1 MNRPSVAAGGTLVAL
16 VAGLACAPGLDPG
29 VQDLVTTLLVYLTV
43 AQAWNILAGFA
54 GQVSLGAAAF
64 VATGSYAAGLALAHT
79 AIGWAA
85 AVALAGAVAGV
96 LGAVL
101 AVPLLRLRG
110 DYFSIGTLAA
120 AIAVQA
126 LLTNWKWAGGAAGL
140 TLPIDRIPAGTTL
153 LQLALVVAGVAMGL
167 AAYVRYS
174 AFGLRLTALRDNEPA
189 AAGLGVAV
197 YAHRFTALVSSSMLT
212 GMAGAVVAY
221 QYVAVSPAGVASVNW
236 SLNAVLM
243 TLVGGAGS
251 LAGPVLGVTVVYYGL
266 TRMLQDFQVL
276 SLLVEGALLILIV
289 KFAPAGLWSLAVR
302 AGRALRLPRRN
313 APPATAEAEPA

>member
-1 MNRPSVAAGGTLVAL
+1 MSRREATGATVAL
-16 VAGLACAPGLDPG
+16 LIALIVGLAVAPGLDAG
-29 VQDLVTTLLVYLTV
+29 VQDLGTTLLVYLAI

-54 GQVSLGAAAF
+54 GQISLGAAAF
-64 VATGSYAAGLALAHT
+64 VATGSYTAGLALAHT
-79 AIGWAA
+79 NIGWAA
-85 AVALAGAVAGV
+85 GVALAGAVAAA

-120 AIAVQA
+120 AIAGQA
-126 LLTNWKWAGGAAGL
+126 LLTNWNWAGGAAGL
-140 TLPIDRIPAGTTL
+140 TLPIDRIPTGATL
-153 LQLALVVAGVAMGL
+153 LRLAIVVAGIAMGL
-167 AAYVRYS
+167 ATYIRYS
-174 AFGLRLTALRDNEPA
+174 AFGLRLTALRDNEHA

-197 YAHRFTALVSSSMLT
+197 YGHRFAALVSSSLLT

-221 QYVAVSPAGVASVNW
+221 QYVAVSPSGVASVNW

-251 LAGPVLGVTVVYYGL
+251 LVGPILGVTVVYYGL

-276 SLLVEGALLILIV
+276 SLLLEGTLLVVIV
-289 KFAPAGLWSLAVR
+289 KFAPAGVWPLIIRVARLTRVVR
-302 AGRALRLPRRN
+302 RPTTEVK
-313 APPATAEAEPA
+313 PA

>member
-1 MNRPSVAAGGTLVAL
+1 MNRPPVVAGVLLAVL
-16 VAGLACAPGLDPG
+16 VAGLAVAPGLDPG
-29 VQDLVTTLLVYLTV
+29 DQDLLTTLLVYLTV

-64 VATGSYAAGLALAHT
+64 VATGGYTAGLALAHT
-79 AIGWAA
+79 PIGWAS
-85 AVALAGAVAGV
+85 AVALAGVVAAA

-126 LLTNWKWAGGAAGL
+126 LLTNWNWAGGAAGL
-140 TLPIDRIPAGTTL
+140 ALPIDRIPTGTTL
-153 LQLALVVAGVAMGL
+153 LRLAVVVAGVAMAL
-167 AAYVRYS
+167 AAYVRFS

-197 YAHRFTALVSSSMLT
+197 YGHRFAALVSSGMLT

-251 LAGPVLGVTVVYYGL
+251 LVGPVFGVTVVYYGL
-266 TRMLQDFQVL
+266 TRMLEDFQVL
-276 SLLVEGALLILIV
+276 SLLVEGTLLVLIV
-289 KFAPAGLWSLAVR
+289 KFAPAGVWALITRLARAVR
-302 AGRALRLPRRN
+302 SPRR
-313 APPATAEAEPA
+313 PATVVEPA